1 MPNSAA
7 TSSHE
12 TTITTSPQQAFIW
25 HRENLATAT
34 QGTWQQGFSQNISS
48 QCICTDTRKLKAGDV
63 FLAIKGDNF
72 DGHSYLVKAKDLG
85 AVAAIVSDPQDTDLP
100 QLVVANTKLALG
112 HLGKYVRASLPHLKV
127 VALTGSSGKTTTKE
141 MLGSILNR
149 LAPTLITKGNLN
161 NDLGVPMMLLELTQA
176 HQYAVL
182 ELGANHVGEIA
193 YTANMVQPQVACV
206 LNIGTAHLGEFGGRD
221 NICTAKAEI
230 FSALT
235 GADTAV
241 IPAEDDYSS
250 TLHQAAASFTSRI
263 VQFGKEVRAENVY
276 TAALGSEF
284 ELHIGSQP
292 AHKVTLAFA
301 GEHNVSN
308 ALAAAAC
315 AYQLGVSAKDIAT
328 GLCHAK
334 APKGRLTHIAYHQH
348 SIIDDTYNANPDATL
363 AAAAVLVK
371 TAQEKAAKQAVQ
383 TKAIMVLGDIG
394 ELGAAATAEHQKLGE
409 KLATKGIDQLYAV
422 GDLMAHCVQAAA
434 KAGLAAE
441 HFTEK
446 QQLAAQL
453 TEQMAQA
460 QKQNQSLVM
469 LFKGSR
475 FMAIESIIADITQS

>member
-1 MPNSAA
+1 MPNAAA
-7 TSSHE
+7 TPFHK

-25 HRENLATAT
+25 HRENLANAT
-34 QGTWQQGFSQNISS
+34 QGIWQPNMATDVHS

-72 DGHSYLVKAKDLG
+72 NGHHYLAKAKDLG
-85 AVAAIVSDPQDTDLP
+85 AVAAIVSDLQDTDLP
-100 QLVVANTKLALG
+100 QLVVADTKLALG
-112 HLGKYVRASLPHLKV
+112 HLGKYVRNSLPHLKII
-127 VALTGSSGKTTTKE
+127 ALTGSSGKTTTKE
-141 MLGSILNR
+141 MLGSILSR

-161 NDLGVPMMLLELTQA
+161 NDLGVPMMLLELNAA

-182 ELGANHVGEIA
+182 ELGANHMGEIA

-250 TLHQAAASFTSRI
+250 TLCQAAAGFTSRI
-263 VQFGKEVRAENVY
+263 VQFGKEVRAENVH
-276 TAALGSEF
+276 TTALGSEF
-284 ELHIGSQP
+284 ELYIGGQP

-301 GEHNVSN
+301 GEHNVNN

-328 GLCHAK
+328 GLCQAK
-334 APKGRLTHIAYHQH
+334 APKGRLTYIAYHQH

-394 ELGAAATAEHQKLGE
+394 ELGAAAIAEHQKLGE

-422 GDLMAHCVQAAA
+422 GDLMTHCVQAATNAGMTA
-434 KAGLAAE
+434 K
-441 HFTEK
+441 HFADK

-453 TEQMAQA
+453 TEQIAQA
-460 QKQNQSLVM
+460 KDKSLVM